1 MGPFDVI
8 KLIVKIGIFLSLLI
22 LLVVR
27 YRNKNK
33 GIVDDAIDIELAK
46 TPRGRLILRHRK
58 FCGKIQLMLENDV
71 LEEFNLPKF
80 LIKRKFKIYP
90 NAVNGINEIVI
101 TRPLFLAALNKGW
114 RYQVLGDKK
123 NVDIIV

>member
-1 MGPFDVI
+1 MDPFDVI
-8 KLIVKIGIFLSLLI
+8 KLIVKVGIFLSLLI

-46 TPRGRLILRHRK
+46 TPRGRLILRHHK
-58 FCGKIQLMLENDV
+58 FWGKIQLVLENDV

-90 NAVNGINEIVI
+90 MAVNGINEIVI

-114 RYQVLGDKK
+114 RYQILGDKK
-123 NVDIIV
+123 NVDVIV

>member
-58 FCGKIQLMLENDV
+58 FWGKIQLMLENDV

-90 NAVNGINEIVI
+90 MAVNGINEIVI

-123 NVDIIV
+123 NVDVIV

>member
-1 MGPFDVI
+1 MDQFDVI

-58 FCGKIQLMLENDV
+58 FWGKIQLMLENDV

-90 NAVNGINEIVI
+90 MAVNGINEIVI
-101 TRPLFLAALNKGW
+101 TKPLFLAALNKGW
-114 RYQVLGDKK
+114 RYQILGDKK
-123 NVDIIV
+123 NVDVIV

>member
-1 MGPFDVI
+1 MDPFDVI
-8 KLIVKIGIFLSLLI
+8 KLIVKVGIFLSLLI

-58 FCGKIQLMLENDV
+58 FWGKIQLVLENDV

-90 NAVNGINEIVI
+90 MAVNGINEIVI

-114 RYQVLGDKK
+114 RYQILGDKK
-123 NVDIIV
+123 NVDVIV

>member
-1 MGPFDVI
+1 MAPFDVI
-8 KLIVKIGIFLSLLI
+8 KLIVKVGIFLSLLI

-58 FCGKIQLMLENDV
+58 FWGKIQLMLENDV

-90 NAVNGINEIVI
+90 RAVNGINEIVI
-101 TRPLFLAALNKGW
+101 TRPLFLAALSKGW
-114 RYQVLGDKK
+114 RYQILGDKK
-123 NVDIIV
+123 NIDVIV